1 MNKNTRFAMEQYGRR
16 PVFSSFLP
24 GIAGAKGIPAWCY
37 YNNRGQAVCSFGV
50 GDKDHS
56 IMEFSPA
63 HVAYQNVGR
72 TGFRTFLRVDGS
84 PAQEPFAD
92 GTGRMTIFPNTLE
105 LSWENSS
112 FRVEVCYFTLPE
124 APVGGLCRGV
134 RLTNLGPGAEF
145 DLLDGMPAVVPYGVD
160 QDMLKNMTQL
170 AKAWMQVED
179 VGEGLPFYRVRAS
192 MADTAVVTQVQ
203 GGNFALGMNEEGT
216 RLVPVV
222 DPAAVFGYDTGL
234 ARPEGFFG
242 DRFEQLAAAQTM
254 QNLFP
259 CAFFRQRKW
268 LEKGGQLELLEL
280 YGQSPSKDRFRAF
293 AGACRMDSRWF
304 AAAQQ
309 RAEAL
314 TDSLCGVM
322 ETHTADPI
330 FDGYCAMTY
339 LDNLLRG
346 GEPVRFAQGTASN
359 VFYLYSR
366 KHGDPEREYNYF
378 QMLPEYYS
386 QGNGN
391 FRDMNQ
397 NRRCDVLFHPWVG
410 DTDIR
415 QFFSL
420 LQSDGYNPLVVEQMT
435 FTCSD
440 PQAAAACVAEPDRPE
455 ALALL
460 QSEFTPG
467 QLAMAAEDW
476 QFDSGD
482 RDTFVQCVLAHGQ
495 CVPNASFKEGYWT
508 DHWTYDLDLIESY
521 LAVWPERTET
531 LFYETRLPWF
541 ETPALV
547 LPRAE
552 RYTETGQGRRATRFL
567 DLERK
572 AGRRHRWMREQHG
585 AGAAARSSLMEK
597 LLLLCAIKYA
607 TLDPAGIGIEMEG
620 GKPGWYDAL
629 NGLPALSGSSV
640 AESCELARLLAFA
653 ADRLEQDGR
662 PVALYSEM
670 ADLLRQLAALP
681 DSLSPAAQ
689 WDAANTLKERYRA
702 ETADGVQGGRTTI
715 PARELVTALRRF
727 QVRVCAGLKRAVAL
741 GDGICPT
748 YLMFPEG
755 PSGKPQ
761 ILPLFLEGP
770 VRWFK
775 LDAGLEEKRA
785 MAERV
790 QNSGLYDRKLRMF
803 KVNESLEHLTYEAG
817 RCKAFTPG
825 WLENESVWL
834 HMEYKY
840 LLELLKSG
848 LYPEFI
854 EAFRYAAVPFLKP
867 EAYGRSTLENVSFLA
882 SSANPDATVHGRGFV
897 ARLSGSTA
905 EFLQIWQLMFFGP
918 APFRFSQGELTL
930 ELRPMLPEYLIPKDG
945 LVTARFL
952 GQCDVTYHIG
962 AGTAVIPGSYQ
973 IEGYTLAWPDGTIRT
988 VEGDC
993 LPDGLARAVRCGE
1006 VVHMD
1011 VIIGR

>member
-1 MNKNTRFAMEQYGRR
+1 MLKNTQFTMEQYGRR

-24 GIAGAKGIPAWCY
+24 GIAGPKGIPAWCY

-72 TGFRTFLRVDGS
+72 TGFRTFLRVNGA
-84 PAQEPFAD
+84 PAQEPFSD
-92 GTGRMTIFPNTLE
+92 GTGRMLISPNTLE
-105 LSWENSS
+105 LTWETAA
-112 FRVEVCYFTLPE
+112 FRVQVHYFTLPE
-124 APVGGLCRGV
+124 APVGGLCRSV
-134 RLTNLGPGAEF
+134 QLTNLGDGAEF
-145 DLLDGMPAVVPYGVD
+145 DLLDGMPALVPYGVD

-179 VGEGLPFYRVRAS
+179 VAQGLPFYRVRAS

-203 GGNFALGMNEEGT
+203 GGNFALGMDHEGT
-216 RLVPVV
+216 RLIPVV
-222 DPAAVFGYDTGL
+222 DPATVFAYDTGL
-234 ARPEGFFG
+234 ERPEGFFG
-242 DRFEQLAAAQTM
+242 NSFDRLAAAQTT

-259 CAFFRQRKW
+259 CTFFRQRKW
-268 LEKGGQLELLEL
+268 LEPGEQLQLLEL
-280 YGQSPSKDRFRAF
+280 YGQSENKERFHAF
-293 AGACRMDSRWF
+293 AKAHRMDAAWF
-304 AAAQQ
+304 ASARQQ
-309 RAEAL
+309 AEAL

-322 ETHTADPI
+322 ETHTADPV

-410 DTDIR
+410 DADIR

-435 FTCSD
+435 FTCPD
-440 PQAAAACVAEPDRPE
+440 PQAAAACVAEADRSK

-460 QSEFTPG
+460 QGEFTPG

-476 QFDSGD
+476 QFLSGGKD
-482 RDTFVQCVLAHGQ
+482 AFVQSVLAHGQ
-495 CVPNASFKEGYWT
+495 CEPNASFKEGYWT
-508 DHWTYDLDLIESY
+508 DHWTYDLDLIESH
-521 LAVWPERTET
+521 LAVWPEQAET
-531 LFYETRLPWF
+531 LFYERTLPWF

-552 RYTETGQGRRATRFL
+552 RYTETGSGRRATRFL

-572 AGRRHRWMREQHG
+572 ADSHHRWMREQHG
-585 AGAAARSSLMEK
+585 TGAVARSSLMEK
-597 LLLLCAIKYA
+597 LLLLCAVKYA

-640 AESCELARLLAFA
+640 AESCELARLLAFV
-653 ADRLEQDGR
+653 ADRLDQDGR
-662 PVALYSEM
+662 PVLLYSEM
-670 ADLLRQLAALP
+670 ADLVRLLAALP
-681 DSLSPAAQ
+681 DSLAPTAQ
-689 WDAANTLKERYRA
+689 WEAANTLKERYRA
-702 ETADGVQGGRTTI
+702 ETADGVRGDRTAI
-715 PARELVTALRRF
+715 PAQELVTALRRF
-727 QVRVCAGLKRAVAL
+727 RARVCAGLERAVAL
-741 GDGICPT
+741 GNGICPT

-755 PSGKPQ
+755 ASDTPQ
-761 ILPLFLEGP
+761 VLPLFLEGP

-775 LDAGLEEKRA
+775 LDAGPEEKRA
-785 MAERV
+785 MAERI
-790 QNSGLYDRKLRMF
+790 QSSGLYDQTLRMF
-803 KVNESLEHLTYEAG
+803 KVNESLEPLTYEAG

-825 WLENESVWL
+825 WLENESIWL

-840 LLELLKSG
+840 LLELLKSR
-848 LYPEFI
+848 LYPEFN
-854 EAFRYAAVPFLKP
+854 EAFRHAAVPFLNP
-867 EAYGRSTLENVSFLA
+867 EVYGRSTLENVSFLA
-882 SSANPDATVHGRGFV
+882 SSVNPDPTVHGRGFV

-905 EFLQIWQLMFFGP
+905 EFLQIWQLLFFGP
-918 APFRFSQGELTL
+918 APFQYADGELTL
-930 ELRPMLPEYLIPKDG
+930 ALCPMLPDYLIPENG
-945 LVTARFL
+945 LVSARFL

-962 AGTAVIPGSYQ
+962 SGVSVLPGAYQ
-973 IEGYTLAWPDGTIRT
+973 VTRYTLTWPDGTEQT
-988 VEGDC
+988 VEGNR
-993 LPDGLARAVRCGE
+993 LPAGLAQAVRGGE
-1006 VVHMD
+1006 VTHMD
-1011 VIIGR
+1011 IILD